1 MKPRVFATLLSL
13 SLAPTY
19 AGVIVD
25 FSPPAVGGGLGVA
38 AAPRVATPNPGN
50 DNPAGA
56 GASPNVVEITKRFDH
71 VAEIDME
78 FRVRNTGASTE
89 YFFTDTVT
97 NNTGV
102 DWTDFHFELGFGTG
116 ANFVRSG
123 LLDFLDFDCPIPGV
137 PAPTSGVFARLAHH
151 CNTIDWDMGV
161 VKAGAMTVFT
171 FSIDTPD
178 MLAALFDNANPPGPV
193 PASARI
199 PNDGFGAFPNGGYR
213 FTLRE
218 IPTVTPTDPPPDD
231 RKQGEALPEP
241 GSIGFMLFGCAALAT
256 CRRFARRS

>member
-178 MLAALFDNANPPGPV
+178 MLAALFDNANPADTIHRSKAVGEPPLLL
-193 PASARI
+193 AFSAFLAIR
-199 PNDGFGAFPNGGYR
+199 DAVSAVGGHR
-213 FTLRE
+213 
-218 IPTVTPTDPPPDD
+218 TDPPLRAP
-231 RKQGEALPEP
+231 
-241 GSIGFMLFGCAALAT
+241 AT
-256 CRRFARRS
+256 AEGILDAIDAVRPR